1 MMEKSTG
8 PRLIIQMD
16 AAQWVGTREE
26 QQDYVNS
33 SRPELQD
40 ELGVLCVL
48 ADGMGGL
55 TGGLLALLLALEGPF
70 ASHSA
75 FSGQFSGASLLTD
88 SVGSYVLAAVIAFTV
103 GVGLTLG
110 ISRYREKK
118 QHAKEEEEV

>member
-1 MMEKSTG
+1 MRTTEA
-8 PRLIIQMD
+8 RL
-16 AAQWVGTREE
+16 ALLHKRAEE
-26 QQDYVNS
+26 LDRRKAKGALVA
-33 SRPELQD
+33 L
-40 ELGVLCVL
+40 
-48 ADGMGGL
+48 GGL

-118 QHAKEEEEV
+118 RHAKEEEEV

>member
-1 MMEKSTG
+1 MRTTEE
-8 PRLIIQMD
+8 RLQLLHQR
-16 AAQWVGTREE
+16 AEA
-26 QQDYVNS
+26 
-33 SRPELQD
+33 
-40 ELGVLCVL
+40 LGRRKAKGALVAL
-48 ADGMGGL
+48 GGL

-103 GVGLTLG
+103 GVGLTVG

-118 QHAKEEEEV
+118 QAKNKDSE